1 MNTPHD
7 PTDDI
12 LELTDIVE
20 EGDPGD
26 TGLDFAMDTAVD
38 ARSLDEELDD
48 LLRDTDATP
57 KAAPRAETAKA
68 PVTPFP
74 QDSQD
79 KPQASGQDS
88 LQADLSDLDDL
99 LGSLHDDAEPQTSLD
114 MLLEEKSQGQA
125 AAADDDTIDL
135 DLDVPGLDTDDSS
148 PDLLELT
155 DDLLADIPDTV
166 LVPPADS
173 LAPTAGESPILPS
186 PEGLELD
193 LEATGFL
200 SMTAGHTPP
209 EPEREA
215 PPATAEPVM
224 AKPVVAEPVVAE
236 PVVAFPAPAEPD
248 TAEPLVPA
256 VSQAEFEILSS
267 RLDALEAR
275 PEPAA
280 EIRPELILAA
290 LPATPDDLPLAR
302 ALRESIMQNVED
314 RLAAAAPAS
323 GLADLLRKTE
333 DLAGRLE
340 AVESRPA
347 PEFDLTPERMLAA
360 LPATADGLPLTR
372 DLRDEILAHVDA
384 KVSPMAAAD
393 DVAKL
398 RRTVD
403 AMQDQIDSMP
413 EILAK
418 LATTATP
425 ALQELENSVSTL
437 RNLAQ
442 GLEQGMASM
451 QTALAREETALA
463 EMREGG
469 ERLREE
475 VEALAARLET
485 APDAVALRAD
495 MEGYIRQQV
504 PAVVGRIIRE
514 EIQALLKELGA

>member
-1 MNTPHD
+1 M
-7 PTDDI
+7 
-12 LELTDIVE
+12 
-20 EGDPGD
+20 
-26 TGLDFAMDTAVD
+26 
-38 ARSLDEELDD
+38 
-48 LLRDTDATP
+48 
-57 KAAPRAETAKA
+57 
-68 PVTPFP
+68 
-74 QDSQD
+74 
-79 KPQASGQDS
+79 
-88 LQADLSDLDDL
+88 
-99 LGSLHDDAEPQTSLD
+99 
-114 MLLEEKSQGQA
+114 
-125 AAADDDTIDL
+125 
-135 DLDVPGLDTDDSS
+135 
-148 PDLLELT
+148 
-155 DDLLADIPDTV
+155 
-166 LVPPADS
+166 
-173 LAPTAGESPILPS
+173 
-186 PEGLELD
+186 
-193 LEATGFL
+193 
-200 SMTAGHTPP
+200 
-209 EPEREA
+209 
-215 PPATAEPVM
+215 
-224 AKPVVAEPVVAE
+224 AEPVVSE
-236 PVVAFPAPAEPD
+236 PVVAPPTPTEPD
-248 TAEPLVPA
+248 TAEPLAPA

-314 RLAAAAPAS
+314 RLVTAAPAS
-323 GLADLLRKTE
+323 DLADLLRKTE

-347 PEFDLTPERMLAA
+347 PELVLTPERVLAA

-372 DLRDEILAHVDA
+372 DLRDEIFAHVDA

-425 ALQELENSVSTL
+425 ALQELENSVSALRTL
-437 RNLAQ
+437 TQ

-451 QTALAREETALA
+451 QTTLAREEAALA
-463 EMREGG
+463 EMREGE

-485 APDAVALRAD
+485 APDAAALKAD